1 VSKSSLPTTAFA
13 VLGLLSLRDT
23 SGYELAAFADES
35 LAYFWPMHRSLV
47 YRELRQL
54 EDGGYIVGT
63 AVAQERVPDK
73 RVYRLSERGRAALD
87 EWLATPGF
95 QPPRVRSEF
104 LVKFFFARRLG
115 HEQRWALL
123 REYRAAVEL
132 DLADLQATADRLNDL
147 PEGAFWRL
155 AALHGVRTRQ
165 ALLQW
170 IADVEQALAAM
181 PDTAEATQEVD
192 R

>member
-1 VSKSSLPTTAFA
+1 MTPLPTTAFA
-13 VLGLLSLRDT
+13 VLGLLSLRDM
-23 SGYELAAFADES
+23 SGYELAAFADQS

-47 YRELRQL
+47 YRELRRL
-54 EDGGYIVGT
+54 EDGGYVAGT
-63 AVAQERVPDK
+63 AVAQDRVPDK
-73 RVYRLSERGRAALD
+73 RVYRLTERGRAALD
-87 EWLATPGF
+87 GWLATPDF
-95 QPPRVRSEF
+95 QPPRLRSEF

-115 HEQRWALL
+115 HEQPGALL

-147 PEGAFWRL
+147 PEGFFWQL

-181 PDTAEATQEVD
+181 PGTAEAPEEAD

>member
-1 VSKSSLPTTAFA
+1 MGALPTTAFA

-54 EDGGYIVGT
+54 EDGGYVAGT
-63 AVAQERVPDK
+63 AVAQDRVPDK
-73 RVYRLSERGRAALD
+73 RVYRLTERGRAALD

-115 HEQRWALL
+115 HQQRWALL

-132 DLADLQATADRLNDL
+132 DLADLQATADRLKDQ
-147 PEGAFWRL
+147 PEAAFWHL

-170 IADVEQALAAM
+170 IADVEQALAAI
-181 PDTAEATQEVD
+181 PGTAEAPEEVD

>member
-1 VSKSSLPTTAFA
+1 MTTLPTTAFA
-13 VLGLLSLRDT
+13 VLGLLSLRDM
-23 SGYELAAFADES
+23 SGYELAAFADQS

-47 YRELRQL
+47 YRELRRL
-54 EDGGYIVGT
+54 EEGGYVAGT
-63 AVAQERVPDK
+63 QVVQDRVPDK
-73 RVYRLSERGRAALD
+73 RVYRLTELGRAALD
-87 EWLATPGF
+87 GWLATPGF
-95 QPPRVRSEF
+95 QPPRLRSEF

-132 DLADLQATADRLNDL
+132 DLADLQATADRLNEF
-147 PEGAFWRL
+147 PEGAFWQL

-181 PDTAEATQEVD
+181 PGTAEATEEAD